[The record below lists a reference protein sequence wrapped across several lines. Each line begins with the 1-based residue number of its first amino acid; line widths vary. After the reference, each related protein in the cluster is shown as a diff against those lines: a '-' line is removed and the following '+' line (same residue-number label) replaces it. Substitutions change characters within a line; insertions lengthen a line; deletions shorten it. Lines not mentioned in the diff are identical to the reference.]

1 MHAFEY
7 ARAADTAGAIAALAG
22 DTGAAFIAGGTELV
36 NWLKE
41 GIARPCRVIDINRLP
56 LGQIEATPTSLRI
69 GALARLGDV
78 AAHRAVRSGFPAL
91 AEALE
96 RSASAQLRNM
106 ATMGGNML
114 QRTRC
119 PYFRAETE
127 LPCNK
132 RRPGSG
138 CAAREGL
145 NRTHAIFGWS
155 DACVATHP
163 SDAAVAL
170 RALDASVRVLG
181 HDGERSIPLAD
192 FYRLPGDAPERD
204 TVLEHGELIVAIDVP
219 VTPRARRS
227 WYVKVRERAS
237 YEFALVSAAVAVDLD
252 GGLIREARIALG
264 GVAAMPWPLTGAEH
278 ALVGLP
284 VERAALARAVDDAFS
299 YARPLARN
307 AFKIALA
314 KRTVVR
320 ALEIAGEM
328 T

>member
-1 MHAFEY
+1 MHPFEY
-7 ARAADTAGAIAALAG
+7 ARAGDAAGAVAALAG
-22 DTGAAFIAGGTELV
+22 DPEAAFIAGGTELV
-36 NWLKE
+36 NWLKD
-41 GIARPCRVIDINRLP
+41 GIERPGRVVDINRLP
-56 LGQIEATPTSLRI
+56 LGQIEATSAGLRI
-69 GALARLGDV
+69 GTLARMSDV

-106 ATMGGNML
+106 ASMGGNLL

-119 PYFRAETE
+119 PYFRAETD

-170 RALDASVRVLG
+170 RALEASVRVLG
-181 HDGERSIPLAD
+181 RGGERSIPLAD

-204 TVLEHGELIVAIDVP
+204 TVLEHGELIVGIDVP
-219 VTPRARRS
+219 ATPRARRS

-237 YEFALVSAAVAVDLD
+237 YEFALVSAAVALDLD
-252 GGLIREARIALG
+252 GGRIREVRIALG
-264 GVAAMPWPLTGAEH
+264 GVAPMPWPLTEAER
-278 ALVGLP
+278 ALAGLP
-284 VERAALARAVDDAFS
+284 LERAALARAVDGAFS
-299 YARPLARN
+299 EARPLARN

-320 ALEIAGEM
+320 ALEIAGGM
-328 T
+328 A